1 MDYKHEISQLI
12 NIDGVDRQDV
22 ESLIAVPKE
31 SGNGDYSLPCFRF
44 ARVLRKAPDK
54 IAEDLASDI
63 VAKLKRINRIH
74 ERVSAVRE
82 SVKSKSSLPFLL
94 PENEKDDFRAEFSSL
109 GKPFENFLTTSVSPS
124 RKNAPTL
131 SFILRRLRNL
141 SIRSRRKTDISIFTL
156 TKART
161 TK

>member
-74 ERVSAVRE
+74 ERISAVRE
-82 SVKSKSSLPFLL
+82 SVKANLL
-94 PENEKDDFRAEFSSL
+94 CSIFCPKTKRTISARSFPHSESRLKTFDD
-109 GKPFENFLTTSVSPS
+109 VSQSEP
-124 RKNAPTL
+124 KNAPTL
-131 SFILRRLRNL
+131 SL
-141 SIRSRRKTDISIFTL
+141 SCVACEICR
-156 TKART
+156 
-161 TK
+161 

>member
-74 ERVSAVRE
+74 ERISAVRE
-82 SVKSKSSLPFLL
+82 SVKANLLCPFFCPKTKRTIFVRSFPHSESLL
-94 PENEKDDFRAEFSSL
+94 K
-109 GKPFENFLTTSVSPS
+109 NFLTTSVNPS

-131 SFILRRLRNL
+131 SFILLRLRNL

>member
-74 ERVSAVRE
+74 ERISAVRE
-82 SVKSKSSLPFLL
+82 SVKSKSSLLDLL

-109 GKPFENFLTTSVSPS
+109 GKPFEKLFDDVSPS

-141 SIRSRRKTDISIFTL
+141 SIRSRRKTDISTFTL

>member
-82 SVKSKSSLPFLL
+82 SVKSKSSLLDLL
-94 PENEKDDFRAEFSSL
+94 PENEMDDFRAEFSSL
-109 GKPFENFLTTSVSPS
+109 GKPFEKLFDDVSQSEP
-124 RKNAPTL
+124 KNAPTL
-131 SFILRRLRNL
+131 SFILHRLRNL
-141 SIRSRRKTDISIFTL
+141 SIRSRRKTDISTFTL

>member
-74 ERVSAVRE
+74 ERISAVRE
-82 SVKSKSSLPFLL
+82 SVKSKSSLLDLL
-94 PENEKDDFRAEFSSL
+94 PENEKGRFPRGVFPHSESL
-109 GKPFENFLTTSVSPS
+109 LEKNFLTTSVSPS
-124 RKNAPTL
+124 RKKRADSFFL
-131 SFILRRLRNL
+131 SCVACEICR
-141 SIRSRRKTDISIFTL
+141 
-156 TKART
+156 
-161 TK
+161 